1 MRDDLTP
8 VPQAAIRQTDTN
20 TLLRMYDTAMGV
32 FRNSPRQRDRER
44 ADRIVQRV
52 GQELEKRHVPR

>member
-1 MRDDLTP
+1 MSNFLTP
-8 VPQAAIRQTDTN
+8 VPQAALRQTDSN

-32 FRNSPRQRDRER
+32 FKNSPRQRDRER

-52 GQELEKRHVPR
+52 VQELEKRNVLR